1 MSRITGIH
9 LVEVELS
16 AKQINLNCNKQNFK
30 IVSMR
35 KSFKNVFFSF
45 LILIGFSE
53 LSIAQAKPEFD
64 LVLSGGRVIDPETKL
79 DAIRNVGIRDH
90 KIVAISVAPLKGR
103 ETIDVSG
110 LVVAPGFID
119 LHVHG
124 ITNKEQEYQM
134 HDGVTTA
141 LELEWGMGAI
151 AKWYQS
157 MQSKS
162 LINYGASVCWPF
174 ERSQAIKAYQ
184 IDKNSRANGFH
195 LISATADSI
204 NEFLKPTFYQSLND
218 EQIQQTLKNIQS
230 ALAEGGIGIGVPI
243 GYLPGAKVEEVYRI
257 YELAGKIKA
266 LIFTHVRDI
275 GMASVQQVIS
285 DAMLTGAPLH
295 IVHINSMSLS
305 EIKIGIEMVQTAKQ
319 KGFDISTELYP
330 YTASSTNLG
339 SALFDEGWQKK
350 MGITYGDLQW
360 VATGERLS
368 KETFEAY
375 RKTGG
380 IVIIHLMKPEWIR
393 TGIASKG
400 TMIASDGMPY
410 APLAHPRTAGTF
422 TRVLGKYAREEKVI
436 DLSTAIEKMTL
447 LPARRL
453 EIIAPIMRKK
463 GRIQVGADADITIFN
478 AATVTD
484 KASFE
489 KGLAFS
495 EGIEYVIVNGSVIL
509 KNGKTVNHIFPG
521 QPIYGKFKN

>member
-1 MSRITGIH
+1 M
-9 LVEVELS
+9 
-16 AKQINLNCNKQNFK
+16 
-30 IVSMR
+30 
-35 KSFKNVFFSF
+35 KSFKQVFFF
-45 LILIGFSE
+45 LAILISLCE
-53 LSIAQAKPEFD
+53 LSSAQTKPEFD

-90 KIVAISVAPLKGR
+90 KIVAISATPLKGR

-124 ITNKEQEYQM
+124 ITNKEQEYQL

-184 IDKNSRANGFH
+184 ISKNSRANGFH
-195 LISATADSI
+195 LLSATADSV
-204 NEFLKPTFYQSLND
+204 NEFLKPSFYQSLNT

-230 ALAEGGIGIGVPI
+230 SLAEGAIGIGVPV
-243 GYLPGAKVEEVYRI
+243 GYLPGAKEEEVYRM
-257 YELAGKIKA
+257 YELAGKMKA
-266 LIFTHVRDI
+266 PIFTHVRDV
-275 GMASVQQVIS
+275 GFVFVQQAIS

-305 EIKIGIEMVQTAKQ
+305 NISLGIEMVQTARK

-330 YTASSTNLG
+330 YTASSTNLA
-339 SALFDEGWQKK
+339 SAVFDEGWQKK
-350 MGITYGDLQW
+350 MDISYGDLQW
-360 VATGERLS
+360 VATGERLT
-368 KETFEAY
+368 KETFNAY

-380 IVIIHLMKPEWIR
+380 MVIIHVMKPEWIKA
-393 TGIASKG
+393 GIASKG

-410 APLAHPRTAGTF
+410 ALLAHPRTAGTF
-422 TRVLGKYAREEKVI
+422 SRVLGKYSREEKLI

-447 LPARRL
+447 LPAKRL
-453 EIIAPIMRKK
+453 ETIAPVMRKK

-478 AATVTD
+478 PATVID
-484 KASFE
+484 KADFE

-495 EGIEYVIVNGSVIL
+495 DGIEYVIVNGTFIL
-509 KNGKTVNHIFPG
+509 RNGKTVPHIFPG